1 MYLNQS
7 NTTNTQPVYIMY
19 LRSISCG
26 NLIAFVI
33 IV

>member
-7 NTTNTQPVYIMY
+7 NTNTQAVYVMY

-33 IV
+33 IL